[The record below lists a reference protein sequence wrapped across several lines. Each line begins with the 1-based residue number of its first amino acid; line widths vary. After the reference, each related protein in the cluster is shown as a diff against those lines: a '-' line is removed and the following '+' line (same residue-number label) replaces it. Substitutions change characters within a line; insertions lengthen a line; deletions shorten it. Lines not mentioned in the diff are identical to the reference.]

1 LIGGKS
7 SGGGS
12 SPSSLLLV
20 ESVSV
25 LAAFV
30 SIISA
35 PARSSLP
42 GAYVPPPY
50 TLDVMLVGMVLLPI
64 VLIITAIVFWSGSCT
79 GYLVGACLSVG
90 ILVLMFTVVI
100 LLGNISYLS
109 SAVALFT
116 VAMFLSVMAIGGN
129 VLALRSRRNMAV

>member
-1 LIGGKS
+1 LTGEKS

-12 SPSSLLLV
+12 SPNILLLV

-25 LAAFV
+25 LLAFV

-35 PARSSLP
+35 PARSHLP

-50 TLDVMLVGMVLLPI
+50 TLDILLVGMVLLPI
-64 VLIITAIVFWSGSCT
+64 VLIITAIVFWSGSRT
-79 GYLVGACLSVG
+79 GYLIGAYVSVG
-90 ILVLMFTVVI
+90 ILVLMFTIVI

-109 SAVALFT
+109 SAVVLFT
-116 VAMFLSVMAIGGN
+116 VAMFLTVMAIGGN
-129 VLALRSRRNMAV
+129 VLALRSRRNTAV